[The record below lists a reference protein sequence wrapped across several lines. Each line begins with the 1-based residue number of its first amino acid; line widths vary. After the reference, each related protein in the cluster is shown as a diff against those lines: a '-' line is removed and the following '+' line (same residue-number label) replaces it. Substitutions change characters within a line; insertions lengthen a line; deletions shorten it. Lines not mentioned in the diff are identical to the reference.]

1 MTNCLMNAT
10 YTKMQERLLSDDNLK
25 VFTVCCDIDKNE
37 FFFIERVDSDAVITN
52 NNRYKDYISLWD
64 YQFDR
69 LSEEGVK
76 WIKRLLDREGIMI
89 VTKCIN
95 KDDCVK
101 LVKELEKM
109 KFAVH

>member
-1 MTNCLMNAT
+1 MNDT
-10 YTKMQERLLSDDNLK
+10 YTKMQERLLSDDNLQA
-25 VFTVCCDIDKNE
+25 FTVCCDTDKNE

-64 YQFDR
+64 YQFDI

-76 WIKRLLDREGIMI
+76 WIKRLLDRDNIMI
-89 VTKCIN
+89 VTKCNN
-95 KDDCVK
+95 KNDCVN

-109 KFAVH
+109 KFNVH